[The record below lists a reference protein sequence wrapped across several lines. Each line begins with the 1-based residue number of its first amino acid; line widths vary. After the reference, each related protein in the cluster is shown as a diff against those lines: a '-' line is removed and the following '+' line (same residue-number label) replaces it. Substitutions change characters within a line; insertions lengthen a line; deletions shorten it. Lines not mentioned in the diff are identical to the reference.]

1 MKLTKIYVK
10 QSPIGLFYLGKTEK
24 ENHDKYTGS
33 GTRWLN
39 HLRAHKIK
47 PKDIKTWI
55 LHETTNAHDLKIMGI
70 YYSKLFNV
78 IENDNW
84 ANLMNEEGC
93 GGTVIRSKKGIY
105 SFSKKMKNYI
115 TINKDH
121 EEKRV
126 PKEKI
131 DYYYDKG
138 WKKGI
143 SENSKNILSKIR
155 KNKPKSED
163 LKKKLSE
170 STKGIKKEQVICPH
184 CKLLGGKPAMIRHH
198 FNNCKN
204 KKVLL

>member
-10 QSPIGLFYLGKTEK
+10 QSPLGLFYLGKTEK
-24 ENHDKYTGS
+24 ENHNKYSGS

-47 PKDIKTWI
+47 SKDIKTWI
-55 LHETTNAHDLKIMGI
+55 LHQTKDPHDLKIMGI

-78 IENDNW
+78 IQNDNW
-84 ANLMNEEGC
+84 ANLMNEEGS
-93 GGTVIRSKKGIY
+93 GGTVIRSEKGLY
-105 SFSKKMKNYI
+105 SFSQKMKSYI

-121 EEKRV
+121 EEKRI

-131 DYYYDKG
+131 DYYYKKG
-138 WKKGI
+138 WKRGI
-143 SENSKNILSKIR
+143 SQNSKNILSKIR

-170 STKGIKKEQVICPH
+170 STKGIKKEQVMCPH
-184 CKLLGGKPAMIRHH
+184 CKLLGGKPAMARHH